1 MIIYCSE
8 SIESGEPY
16 KLIFDKSQLNA
27 KPEKQ
32 SNGSTKGRV
41 GHVAPRLF
49 VNISYSHDCLELLS
63 LSLFVL
69 FLDVSMRC
77 YFYDWFF
84 TLQINLTLWINL
96 TLLD

>member
-41 GHVAPRLF
+41 GLIALCLS
-49 VNISYSHDCLELLS
+49 VNIGYSHDCLELLS
-63 LSLFVL
+63 LSPFVDIVIGCQ
-69 FLDVSMRC
+69 FM
-77 YFYDWFF
+77 
-84 TLQINLTLWINL
+84 
-96 TLLD
+96 